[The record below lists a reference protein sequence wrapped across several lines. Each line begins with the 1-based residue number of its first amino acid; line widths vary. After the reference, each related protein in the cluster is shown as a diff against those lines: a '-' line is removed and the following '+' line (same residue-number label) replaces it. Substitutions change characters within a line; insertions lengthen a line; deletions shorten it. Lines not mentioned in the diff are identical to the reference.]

1 MIGRRAGVALA
12 ALLALAGCREGPAPT
27 RPLVVTTIFPLWDLT
42 RHVAGDRAEA
52 RALPTDRAAVLP
64 TLKTTD
70 FRRTVLLEDGIP
82 PTTAVEGDTTPSA
95 AAIRAV

>member
-52 RALPTDRAAVLP
+52 QALV
-64 TLKTTD
+64 
-70 FRRTVLLEDGIP
+70 P
-82 PTTAVEGDTTPSA
+82 PGVEPHDWEPSA
-95 AAIRAV
+95 FSRVAEALRSGDPLRLFLEPR